1 MLKKCYL
8 MRHCEAEGQAADAPL
23 TKKGMKQAELIA
35 DFFSTMHVDRI
46 ISSPFK
52 RAVQSIVPFTEKAG
66 ITLETDE
73 RLTERVLSNE
83 NLLDWLEKLEAS
95 FEDMGLRYAGGET
108 SLEAMTRINE
118 VLEEIDKS
126 DAETSVIVTHGNLL
140 SLALKYYDREFGFEG
155 WRNLSNPDIFLLQID
170 CDQVVIQRVWEPPS
184 I

>member
-1 MLKKCYL
+1 MIILKKCYL
-8 MRHCEAEGQAADAPL
+8 IRHCEAEGHAADAPL
-23 TKKGMKQAELIA
+23 TAKGMKQAERIA
-35 DFFSTMHVDRI
+35 DFFSTMHVDTI

-66 ITLETDE
+66 ITIETDE
-73 RLTERVLSNE
+73 RLTERELSDE

-95 FEDMGLRYAGGET
+95 FEDMALRYAGGES
-108 SLEAMTRINE
+108 SLEAMKRIVA

-126 DAETSVIVTHGNLL
+126 DAETSVVVTHGNLL
-140 SLALKYYDREFGFEG
+140 SLALKYYDREFGFED

-170 CDQVVIQRVWEPPS
+170 RDQVVIQRVWR